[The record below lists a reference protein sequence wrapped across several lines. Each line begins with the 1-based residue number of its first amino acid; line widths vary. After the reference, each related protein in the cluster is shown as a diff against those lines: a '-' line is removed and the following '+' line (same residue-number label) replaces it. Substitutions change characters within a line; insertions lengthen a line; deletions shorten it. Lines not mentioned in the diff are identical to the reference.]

1 VTAELPV
8 HVAVTLRER
17 GYKIK
22 NPRPNRELRATC
34 EHGTKASGRVSQPRL
49 RWQTEGRWPV

>member
-1 VTAELPV
+1 MTAELPV

-34 EHGTKASGRVSQPRL
+34 EHGTKASGRVVNNDYANDLTRVG
-49 RWQTEGRWPV
+49 E